1 MMLKIVCPFC
11 PVRYSAIIAPGSMSG
26 LTKKPCKPALGK
38 SYDHSC
44 SGMLK
49 TFLFIPALGYLYGLI
64 TRWCR
69 NDNNNSNKNWF
80 ESILFSSSIIHKGII
95 NSCIQQYSSG
105 SKYTNLHKMATFGLK
120 CVFFCPLVALI
131 WWK

>member
-69 NDNNNSNKNWF
+69 NDNNNNNNNNIQCLKAQLFIDNVIVSCARN
-80 ESILFSSSIIHKGII
+80 EDIISIKKHAIGF
-95 NSCIQQYSSG
+95 
-105 SKYTNLHKMATFGLK
+105 
-120 CVFFCPLVALI
+120 
-131 WWK
+131 